1 MATVAFPPTNEGK
14 GLGWNNYVINPQFVD
29 SYENKDGSPF
39 NWDDIIPGYSA
50 MSTNARQV
58 YFLRNEINATER
70 ANAEASGA
78 DMTQY
83 KNSGNEE
90 RIKAAYANRDPRLG
104 FSVITPYST
113 FIDGIERRGTALRP
127 CVFPTVREEE
137 VRRTSKRTQTPRCT
151 T

>member
-1 MATVAFPPTNEGK
+1 MATVAFPDNEGK

-113 FIDGIERRGTALRP
+113 FIGGIEGEALPYVMR
-127 CVFPTVREEE
+127 FPTVREEE
-137 VRRTSKRTQTPRCT
+137 VRKTSRRTQTPKCT